1 MKSSSLIFHFL
12 IGLFFS
18 LLIML
23 FDSFSWMGWIR
34 GGIETVFRPET
45 RTLSLASAGI
55 NRLIVSAR
63 YLASGPARIADLERR
78 LIAAENFAIASAR
91 NQEKL
96 ESSRVLGWAD
106 DRGFSLSPAKVLS
119 SGSQLIIEIS
129 PDNKCLTFASQQTS
143 DICKVVLSPDGALV
157 GSVAQVGR
165 WSARVKLLTDSQSQ
179 IPAAVLKP
187 DKQKLT
193 AGVLVGAFG
202 AALTL
207 EKVLTEFDLQ
217 PDLAVVTSGQDDR
230 FPPDLLIGWIGKTV
244 SKQESSVYQTAQVV
258 PAANP
263 SQLKTVF
270 IIE

>member
-1 MKSSSLIFHFL
+1 MKPSSLLFHFL
-12 IGLFFS
+12 IGIFFS
-18 LLIML
+18 LILML
-23 FDSFSWMGWIR
+23 FDSLSWVNWLR
-34 GGIETVFRPET
+34 GGIETIYRPET
-45 RTLSLASAGI
+45 RVLSSASAVI
-55 NRLIVSAR
+55 NQTVTSAK
-63 YLASGPARIADLERR
+63 YISSGPVRIADLERR
-78 LIAAENFAIASAR
+78 LAAAEREAIIFAR
-91 NQEKL
+91 NREKTD
-96 ESSRVLGWAD
+96 STAALGWAD
-106 DRGFSLSPAKVLS
+106 SRGFSLVPAAVLS
-119 SGSQLIIEIS
+119 SGSRLIIEIP
-129 PDNKCLTFASQQTS
+129 PDLPDFPDTPDFVGRP
-143 DICKVVLSPDGALV
+143 VVSPDGALL
-157 GSVAQVGR
+157 GSIAEIGR
-165 WSARVKLLTDSQSQ
+165 FSARVKLLSDSTSQ

-217 PDLAVVTSGQDDR
+217 PDLAVVTSGRDDQ
-230 FPPDLLIGWIGKTV
+230 FPADILIGWIGKTV